1 MDNKKVFEEYSIGKS
16 LRIMAGP
23 AIIGQLVTLIYNMAD
38 TFFIG
43 QVNNPYMIAAASLVL
58 PLFMICVPI
67 SIIPGVGG
75 GSLMS
80 RLLGVTKQDDAER
93 VSTFAILTSFVFG
106 ILYAVIITVFKEDI
120 LWLLGASVN
129 NIEFA
134 KEYTTYILC
143 IGALPTILCGTFS
156 NLFRSI
162 GKSKEAGIGMTLGGV
177 LNIILDP
184 LFMFVILPSGKEV
197 IGAGIA
203 TMLSNVISCLYYFVV
218 LYRLKGTVPISL
230 SFKKGLPE
238 KKLIKKI
245 FTVGF
250 PSATTTILFDINN
263 IILNKLMS
271 RYGDFAL
278 AASGIV
284 LKVERLSLNTNVGLC
299 MGMSPIVAYNY
310 SSGNYKRMKDTI
322 KTTRRTG
329 IIISLIAFVL
339 YEFFAG
345 TIMELFIKDPQTVM
359 YGTTFLKIRAFA
371 AIVMFFNIY
380 IVNVFQ
386 GVGSGKATFW
396 LAFVRYVV
404 FNIPL
409 LFIFNHFIGCNG
421 IMWGQFVGDIF
432 SGTFATIILTRFL
445 KECYSE

>member
-1 MDNKKVFEEYSIGKS
+1 MDNKKVFEEYSVAKS

-23 AIIGQLVTLIYNMAD
+23 AIMGQLVTLIYNMAD

-67 SIIPGVGG
+67 SIIAGVGG

-80 RLLGVTKQDDAER
+80 RLLGRGKTEEAKR
-93 VSTFAILTSFVFG
+93 ISSISILISTIFG
-106 ILYAVIITVFKEDI
+106 ILYGLLITIFKDNI
-120 LWLLGASVN
+120 LWLLGASTN

-134 KEYTTYILC
+134 REYTTYILC
-143 IGALPTILCGTFS
+143 IGALPTILSITFS
-156 NLFRSI
+156 HLLRST
-162 GKSKEAGIGMTLGGV
+162 GHSKEAGIGMTLGGI

-184 LFMFVILPSGKEV
+184 LFMFVILPDGKEV
-197 IGAGIA
+197 VGAGIA
-203 TMLSNVISCLYYFVV
+203 TMASNVLSCVYYFIVIA
-218 LYRLKGTVPISL
+218 RIKDNKIISL
-230 SFKKGLPE
+230 SLKNGLPE
-238 KKLIKKI
+238 KENIYKI

-250 PSATTTILFDINN
+250 PSATTTVLFDINN

-271 RYGDFAL
+271 GYGDFAL

-310 SSGNYKRMKDTI
+310 SAKNYDRMKDTI
-322 KTTRRTG
+322 KLTRRTG
-329 IIISLIAFVL
+329 IIISLVALVF
-339 YEFFAG
+339 YEFFSA
-345 TIMELFIKDPQTVM
+345 TIMQVFIKDPQTVM
-359 YGTTFLKIRAFA
+359 YGTSFLKIRAFA
-371 AIVMFFNIY
+371 AIMMFFNIY
-380 IVNVFQ
+380 IVNIFQ

-396 LAFVRYVV
+396 LAFIRYAVL
-404 FNIPL
+404 NIPI
-409 LFIFNHFIGCNG
+409 LFIFNHFFGCYG

-432 SGTFATIILTRFL
+432 SSIVATIVLTKFL
-445 KECYSE
+445 KNCYN

>member
-1 MDNKKVFEEYSIGKS
+1 MDDKKVFEEYSVGKS

-23 AIIGQLVTLIYNMAD
+23 AIMGQLVTLIYNMAD

-67 SIIPGVGG
+67 SIVSGVGG

-80 RLLGVTKQDDAER
+80 RLLGIGKEDEAKKI
-93 VSTFAILTSFVFG
+93 STFAICTSTVFG
-106 ILYAVIITVFKEDI
+106 IVYALLITIFKDKI

-134 KEYTTYILC
+134 REYTTYILC
-143 IGALPTILCGTFS
+143 IGALPTILSITFS
-156 NLFRSI
+156 HILRSI
-162 GKSKEAGIGMTLGGV
+162 GHSKESGIGMTLGGI

-184 LFMFVILPSGKEV
+184 IFMFIILPDGKEV

-203 TMLSNVISCLYYFVV
+203 TMLSNVLSCIYYFIVIA
-218 LYRLKGTVPISL
+218 RLKGSVPISL
-230 SFKKGLPE
+230 SFKNGLPE
-238 KKLIKKI
+238 KENIKKM

-271 RYGDFAL
+271 GYGDFAL

-322 KTTRRTG
+322 KLTRRTG
-329 IIISLIAFVL
+329 IIISIIALIF
-339 YEFFAG
+339 YEFCSG
-345 TIMELFIKDPQTVM
+345 PIMQLFIKDPQTVM
-359 YGTTFLKIRAFA
+359 YGISFLKIRAFA
-371 AIVMFFNIY
+371 ALMMFFNIY
-380 IVNVFQ
+380 IVNIFQ
-386 GVGSGKATFW
+386 GVGSGKITFW
-396 LAFVRYVV
+396 LAFIRYAVL
-404 FNIPL
+404 NIPI
-409 LFIFNHFIGCNG
+409 LFIFNHFFGCYG
-421 IMWGQFVGDIF
+421 IMWGQFVGDVF
-432 SGTFATIILTRFL
+432 SSIVATAVLTKFL
-445 KECYSE
+445 NSCYSE